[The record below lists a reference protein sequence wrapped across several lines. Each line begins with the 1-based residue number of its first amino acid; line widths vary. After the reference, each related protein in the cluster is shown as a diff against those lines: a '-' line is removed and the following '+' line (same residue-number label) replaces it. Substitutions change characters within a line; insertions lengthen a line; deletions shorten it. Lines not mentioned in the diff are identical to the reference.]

1 MFALVKKIILIICL
15 QGVAATLS
23 LAQTKAID
31 SLRVALPQVES
42 ERKKVDVLNEL
53 AFEYIFQ
60 TYDSA
65 MHYIQ
70 IAERTA
76 RRISYREGEAQSLN
90 IQGIVYRLQGNY
102 AKSLEN
108 HLQALKFCESQNF
121 TQGIANNYSN
131 IGLVYFDKKDYKHAL
146 EYFFKA
152 LELKEKISDKRGV
165 AFSLNDIG
173 NVYEQQGK
181 LAEAMRA
188 YQQTIEIR
196 ETIQDQ
202 HGIASS
208 YNNMGRIYT
217 RQQNYDEALYFLFK
231 AEKSGKRYQDFI
243 VIAETYNSIA
253 RVYWHKKDYQEGLHY
268 FQKALEIA
276 QKIQNQQEIRTAYRG
291 LADCYAALQ
300 DFALAYQY
308 GQKFSALQDSVFN
321 ADNNRRIA
329 SLQFGYE
336 LEKKEQIIQNQAL
349 IRNAFMIGFG
359 IVMVFLIV
367 LIREN
372 RQKKEAN
379 QLLATQKHEI
389 EQKNTELQQQTEE
402 IATQRD
408 LLAEQNTQILEA
420 DQKLHLAND
429 SLHSLNQQLEI
440 LVNDRTAELQQSNH
454 ELLLTNQELDLLLY
468 RSAHDFQGPLATF
481 AGLANLGKIEQDSTQ
496 QYQLFERIEY
506 TALKMAKMINKLHKV
521 SYLNGKKVD
530 LQTVDFQEILSEAT
544 QNLARIIEKYQVKIH
559 FKTHLETEIITDT
572 EFLVIILENIIEN
585 SIYFRSENPQIS
597 PIIDIELDS
606 RYTFWEIKITDNGM
620 GIPTQQWDKVYNL
633 FFIGS
638 ERSRG
643 NGLGLY
649 VVRKALGRL
658 NGKISL
664 QSQPN
669 QYTTFQIRLPQNHL
683 PD

>member
-1 MFALVKKIILIICL
+1 MYILGKIIALL
-15 QGVAATLS
+15 FTLLGVNFSIS
-23 LAQTKAID
+23 LAQTATID
-31 SLRVALPQVES
+31 SLRQLLPQTTS
-42 ERKKVDVLNEL
+42 ERKKVDILNEL

-70 IAERTA
+70 LAERIA
-76 RRISYREGEAQSLN
+76 HRANYREGEAQSIN

-102 AKSLEN
+102 AKALAH
-108 HLQALKFCESQNF
+108 HLQALKLCETQNYA
-121 TQGIANNYSN
+121 QGIANNYSN
-131 IGLVYFDKKDYKHAL
+131 LGLVYFDKKDYQHAL

-152 LELKEKISDKRGV
+152 LEIKEKINDKRGV

-173 NVYEQQGK
+173 QVYEQQGK
-181 LAEAMRA
+181 LGEAMKA

-202 HGIASS
+202 HGIATS
-208 YNNMGRIYT
+208 YNNMGRVYT
-217 RQQNYDEALYFLFK
+217 RQKNYDQALYFLFK
-231 AEKSGKRYQDFI
+231 AEKAGQSYQDLI
-243 VIAETYNSIA
+243 VIAETYNNIG
-253 RVYWHKKDYQEGLHY
+253 RIYWLKKDFHEGLHY
-268 FQKALEIA
+268 FKKALEIA
-276 QKIQNQQEIRTAYRG
+276 QKIDNQQETRNAYRG
-291 LADCYAALQ
+291 LADCYENLQ
-300 DFALAYQY
+300 DFELAHLY
-308 GQKFSALQDSVFN
+308 GKKFSALQDSLYN

-336 LEKKEQIIQNQAL
+336 LEKKEQVIENQA
-349 IRNAFMIGFG
+349 ITRNAFMIGFG
-359 IVMVFLIV
+359 IVMIFLII

-372 RQKKEAN
+372 RQKKAAN
-379 QLLATQKHEI
+379 ELLAKQKQEI

-402 IATQRD
+402 IASQRD
-408 LLAEQNTQILEA
+408 LLTEQNQQILET
-420 DQKLHLAND
+420 DQKLHLANEN
-429 SLHSLNQQLEI
+429 LQVLNHQLEDV
-440 LVNDRTAELQQSNH
+440 VNERTAELQQSNH

-481 AGLANLGKIEQDSTQ
+481 AGLANLGKIEQDSAH
-496 QYQLFERIEY
+496 QYELFERIEY

-521 SYLNGKKVD
+521 SYLNGKKVE
-530 LQTVDFQEILSEAT
+530 LESVDFREVLAEAE
-544 QNLARIIEKYQVKIH
+544 QNLARIIEKYQVKIN
-559 FKTHLETEIITDT
+559 FTTHLDSEIITDA
-572 EFLVIILENIIEN
+572 EFLVIILENLIEN
-585 SIYFRSENPQIS
+585 SIYFRSENPDNQ
-597 PIIDIELDS
+597 PVIDIELDS
-606 RYTFWEIKITDNGM
+606 RYTFWEIKIKDNGM
-620 GIPTQQWDKVYNL
+620 GIPENQLDKVYNL

-664 QSQPN
+664 QSQLN
-669 QYTTFQIRLPQNHL
+669 EFTCFQIRLPQNHL